1 MKLVDAE
8 AFRTG
13 TCYGGEALDWSPIN
27 LAAIAVIGL
36 IGGTL
41 GGLLGLGGSI
51 FIIPTVTILFGPQY
65 HLYQAAALITNV
77 FVAAAATRKH
87 RGRGTIRRDVVSV
100 MSVAGG
106 CAALIGVTT
115 SNTIPAGWLYILFGG
130 FVCYASAAELIS
142 LARRKPDAAEQPV
155 GETRWMLAICAG
167 GIGGF
172 LSGLLGIGGGAIM
185 VPILRK
191 FGKLPLKQAV
201 ASSTCAMIPIC
212 IIGAACK
219 NTSISALA
227 AEGKTTATVSDALS
241 LAGVLSPM
249 AIVGATLGAVLVYRL
264 PAALI
269 RGILSVLLAYVGV
282 RMIMSGLAV

>member
-1 MKLVDAE
+1 MRRVDAK
-8 AFRTG
+8 ACRTG
-13 TCYGGEALDWSPIN
+13 SCYGGETLDWTPIN
-27 LAAIAVIGL
+27 LAVIAVIGL
-36 IGGTL
+36 IGGTF

-51 FIIPTVTILFGPQY
+51 FIIPTITILFGPQY
-65 HLYQAAALITNV
+65 HLYQAAALLTNV

-87 RGRGTIRRDVVSV
+87 RGRGTIRRDVVPV

-106 CAALIGVTT
+106 CAAHIGVTT
-115 SNTIPAGWLYILFGG
+115 SNTIPIGWLYILFGG
-130 FVCYASAAELIS
+130 FVCYASAAELIA
-142 LARRKPDAAEQPV
+142 LARRKPDSPEQPI
-155 GETRWMLAICAG
+155 GETRWVLAICAG

-191 FGKLPLKQAV
+191 FGKLPLRQAV
-201 ASSTCAMIPIC
+201 ASSACAMIPIC
-212 IIGAACK
+212 IIGAAWK
-219 NTSISALA
+219 GMSIPSLA
-227 AEGKTTATVSDALS
+227 AEGKTTATVSDVLS

-269 RGILSVLLAYVGV
+269 RGILSALLAYVGV
-282 RMIMSGLAV
+282 RMVMSGLAA